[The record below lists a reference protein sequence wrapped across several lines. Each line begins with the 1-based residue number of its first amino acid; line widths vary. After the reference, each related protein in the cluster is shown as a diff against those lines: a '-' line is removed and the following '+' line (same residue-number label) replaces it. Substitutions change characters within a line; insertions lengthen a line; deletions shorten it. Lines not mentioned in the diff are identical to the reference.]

1 MERFAKLFETLSK
14 RLENDETFALRMQ
27 MAGEG
32 KFKDF
37 HGENEI
43 PALREFLEH
52 AEKQA
57 VQDIVIR
64 DAEARE
70 SVVSEMV

>member
-1 MERFAKLFETLSK
+1 MERFANLFETLSK
-14 RLENDETFALRMQ
+14 RLENDETFALRMR

-37 HGENEI
+37 HGRNEI
-43 PALREFLEH
+43 PALRAFLEH
-52 AEKQA
+52 AEKLD
-57 VQDIVIR
+57 VQDIAVR

-70 SVVSEMV
+70 SVVSEML